1 LHENT
6 LEMTIVNQHH
16 AYGIDFQCIEGT
28 IDFPQSKLS
37 YWCDEQN
44 LYLHIPHVAKYFVD
58 ASANLVTIEVDPLL
72 TCREIIDTWLYGT
85 VLAYLLQFQNYLVL
99 HGSAVLINHEAVIF
113 SGHSGIG
120 KSTIAFAMAEHNYP
134 ILTDDLV
141 VIRQNQT
148 GQLELLPSTN
158 HLKLWQD
165 VLAHFDRNTDR
176 LKPVLNKP
184 GKYVIPFS
192 SAVSE
197 PVPISSIYE
206 LNSGEQSQPM
216 SCIPVYHLEASKL
229 LIKHT
234 YRYEMLR
241 PLNKLTKHFFQI
253 TQLLK
258 NIKLFSITRPA
269 NLFQLDD
276 LIKMVEISEGR

>member
-1 LHENT
+1 MRKNT
-6 LEMTIVNQHH
+6 LEMKILNQHH

-28 IDFPQSKLS
+28 IDLPQSKLS

-44 LYLHIPHVAKYFVD
+44 LYLHIPHVAKYYVD
-58 ASANLVTIEVDPLL
+58 AAANLVTIEVDPLL
-72 TCREIIDTWLYGT
+72 TCREIINTWLYGT

-99 HGSAVLINHEAVIF
+99 HGSAVLINNEAVIF

-148 GQLELLPSTN
+148 GQLELIPSTN

-165 VLAHFDRNTDR
+165 ALTHFERNTDR

-184 GKYVIPFS
+184 GKYVVPFLS
-192 SAVSE
+192 TINE

-206 LNSGEQSQPM
+206 LNSGEKTQPI
-216 SCIPVYHLEASKL
+216 SCMPVYHLEASKL
-229 LIKHT
+229 LIRNT

-241 PLNKLTKHFFQI
+241 PLNKLTNHFFQI

-258 NIKLFSITRPA
+258 NIKIFHLMRPA
-269 NLFQLDD
+269 DLFQLDA
-276 LIKMVEISEGR
+276 LIKTIEISERR

>member
-1 LHENT
+1 MHENT
-6 LEMTIVNQHH
+6 LEMTIMNQHH
-16 AYGIDFQCIEGT
+16 AYGIDFQCMEGA
-28 IDFPQSKLS
+28 IDFPQHQLS
-37 YWCDEQN
+37 YWCDKQH

-72 TCREIIDTWLYGT
+72 TCREVINTWLYGT
-85 VLAYLLQFQNYLVL
+85 ILAYLLQFQDYLVL
-99 HGSAVLINHEAVIF
+99 HGSAVLIHHKAVIF
-113 SGHSGIG
+113 SGDSGIG
-120 KSTIAFAMAEHNYP
+120 KSTTAFAMAELNYP

-148 GQLELLPSTN
+148 GHLELIPSTN

-165 VLAHFDRNTDR
+165 VLTHFDKNTDR

-192 SAVSE
+192 SVISE
-197 PVPISSIYE
+197 PVPIASMYE
-206 LNSGEQSQPM
+206 LNSCEQTKSIF
-216 SCIPVYHLEASKL
+216 CIPVSHLEASKL
-229 LIKHT
+229 LIRNT

-253 TQLLK
+253 SQLLK
-258 NIKLFSITRPA
+258 NIKLFYITRPK
-269 NLFQLDD
+269 NLFQLDE
-276 LIKMVEISEGR
+276 LIKAIERSEGR